1 MKLRPYQTEGVSAL
15 VQYFID
21 GNTGNP
27 IAVYPT
33 ACHAKGHMILMF
45 DGSTK
50 PVENVV
56 VGDLLMGDDS
66 TPREVLELHRGRQEM
81 RRVVPKIGE
90 PFVVNLDH
98 KLSVYVTPQNANPH
112 FESEK
117 AKIETITIRRYEE
130 GTRWYRHVRK
140 MRRAEYLE
148 FPAKEQ
154 PLHPYLIGILLGDG
168 SMVNHAVSL
177 TTADDE
183 IADWFIDELSKL
195 DMEVRIARKS
205 DNKAASYY
213 ASYRHSTR
221 SVPSPLTK
229 RLRDIGMMD
238 LRGWDKHI
246 PYIYKTGD
254 REQRLALLAGLI
266 DSDGYVEGTGVEYTT
281 ASKQLGKD
289 VQFLARSLGFSASIV
304 ERETFLYGVKKRNS
318 FRVYINGDF
327 TAVPFIRKRH
337 IEKAQHKLQRK
348 SRYITGFTLEKLPE
362 DDYYGFSLSGNKLY
376 LDENLVVHH
385 NSGKSV
391 IIAELVKYIMSYPN
405 QKVLMLTHR
414 KELIAQNYEKLI
426 TVWPTAP
433 AGIYSAGLG
442 KREAMNPITFAGIA
456 SVSGKHALFGRID
469 IILIDECQLVSV
481 DAETMYRAFINELK
495 AVNPYLKVIGFTATP
510 WRIGQGKLTD
520 EGGLFTDIAIDYSS
534 LDKFNWLISEG
545 YLSPLIPNRTT
556 LNIDTEN
563 LHIRGGEFITSEVQK
578 AVDKNEITI
587 AALKETLEVA
597 SERKCGMIFGAGIE
611 HCEHIE
617 AALKAMGQSCCVVHS
632 KQDNKINDQYIAD
645 FKAGKIRWLINNDK
659 LTTGFDCPQVDV
671 IVVLRPT
678 ASIVLWV
685 QMLGRGCRVV
695 YAPGFDLETKEG
707 RLSAIAAGPK
717 QNCLVL
723 DFANNTR
730 RLGPINDPVIPR
742 KRGKGGGT
750 APIKECM
757 YCPTI
762 NHASARFCI
771 ACGEEFLFQTK
782 IVEQSSAEELIKG
795 EIPIIETF
803 NVSHVTYRINI
814 GVRGKAPTLLVS
826 YHCGYS
832 LYKEYICLEHEKPAV
847 KAKARSWWRESGGQ
861 VPEPATIEEA
871 VLRKGELSAPKS
883 IRVWVNKQYPEILA
897 RFFT

>member
-1 MKLRPYQTEGVSAL
+1 MKLRPYQTDGVSAL

-33 ACHAKGHMILMF
+33 A
-45 DGSTK
+45 
-50 PVENVV
+50 
-56 VGDLLMGDDS
+56 
-66 TPREVLELHRGRQEM
+66 
-81 RRVVPKIGE
+81 
-90 PFVVNLDH
+90 
-98 KLSVYVTPQNANPH
+98 
-112 FESEK
+112 
-117 AKIETITIRRYEE
+117 
-130 GTRWYRHVRK
+130 
-140 MRRAEYLE
+140 
-148 FPAKEQ
+148 
-154 PLHPYLIGILLGDG
+154 
-168 SMVNHAVSL
+168 
-177 TTADDE
+177 
-183 IADWFIDELSKL
+183 
-195 DMEVRIARKS
+195 
-205 DNKAASYY
+205 
-213 ASYRHSTR
+213 
-221 SVPSPLTK
+221 
-229 RLRDIGMMD
+229 
-238 LRGWDKHI
+238 
-246 PYIYKTGD
+246 
-254 REQRLALLAGLI
+254 
-266 DSDGYVEGTGVEYTT
+266 
-281 ASKQLGKD
+281 
-289 VQFLARSLGFSASIV
+289 
-304 ERETFLYGVKKRNS
+304 
-318 FRVYINGDF
+318 
-327 TAVPFIRKRH
+327 
-337 IEKAQHKLQRK
+337 
-348 SRYITGFTLEKLPE
+348 
-362 DDYYGFSLSGNKLY
+362 
-376 LDENLVVHH
+376 
-385 NSGKSV
+385 SGKSV

-469 IILIDECQLVSV
+469 IVLIDECFSNDTEVLTENGFVRFDELSSEKVAQYDVKSAQISFAEPLRYIKKKPSSKVLRVFSENNFDLLLTENHEMLVKNETNDSFKKIIVKDITQANYNKIPVSGFGIGCEKSLSAFEKLIIAFQADGNAHRTNTDGSGILAFSFSKQRKINAFVNLMHEGSFSWKEVSGKDDRRDNVKPRRRFMVYIGKMLSKDITRYFNIKNLSSEKCSEIIEYMSIWDGHVASKNSYLYTNTDKKATDFYQAVAVLSGNRTKLSKVIDERSDKFSDVYRLSIVKNTEFSSTQNFNREEVEYEGDVYCVEMPLGTVIVRRGGKVAVTGNCHLVSV
-481 DAETMYRAFINELK
+481 NDETMYRTVINELK

-563 LHIRGGEFITSEVQK
+563 LHIRSGEFITSEVQK

-678 ASIVLWV
+678 ASIILWV

-707 RLSAIAAGPK
+707 RLAAIASGPK

-861 VPEPATIEEA
+861 VPEPATVEEA